1 MSGAFVYLQGGKP
14 ITDYLMEQLQTT
26 EDGCLIVDGDMQ
38 TSVPGVYA
46 IGDLICTHIKQAVI
60 AASDGVIAAVAIDKY
75 INGRKALRNDWN

>member
-1 MSGAFVYLQGGKP
+1 
-14 ITDYLMEQLQTT
+14 
-26 EDGCLIVDGDMQ
+26 VDSDMQ
-38 TSVPGVYA
+38 TTTPGVYA

>member
-1 MSGAFVYLQGGKP
+1 
-14 ITDYLMEQLQTT
+14 MEQLETT
-26 EDGCLIVDGDMQ
+26 EEGCLLVDSDMQ
-38 TSVPGVYA
+38 TTAPGVFA